1 MHFSKHG
8 GNKMEINIDKEIK
21 YKTSRSGGK
30 GGQNVNKV
38 ETKVELLWHI
48 GNSAAFDQEQKALLL
63 EKLATK
69 LNEDGFL
76 SIVCAEDRTQL
87 GNKVIALR
95 KLYALLETALKPVKK
110 RKKTAIPKAVVE
122 ARLKA
127 KRIQSERK
135 SMRRNLDD

>member
-1 MHFSKHG
+1 
-8 GNKMEINIDKEIK
+8 MEINIDKEIK

-48 GNSAAFDQEQKALLL
+48 GNSAAFEPAQKALLM
-63 EKLATK
+63 ERLATK

-95 KLYALLETALKPVKK
+95 KLYALLEAALKPVKK

-127 KRIQSERK
+127 KRVQSERK